1 MNYPPNLLSLPNEV
15 LDEICAQIEAWGF
28 PWPEIYTHPLM
39 FLRLT
44 CKHLY
49 VPATKEFAKRFLVNP
64 HVMVNNYSLNALV
77 EICKH
82 PLIGSYV
89 RGITLE
95 AYRLCHDRF
104 SSNASDLSE
113 WAAEGDT
120 EEMRRIMALLQGH
133 MDALEEES
141 MLEDT
146 GRAVDLLT
154 EALKH
159 IKVHHNF
166 ACLSLSAKRAT
177 LPLGGNKGLG
187 KLSGHRNHDW
197 RSVTWL
203 LKSRATLRM
212 LLDAA
217 QRSECQV
224 DELAFI
230 VPDGEVP
237 YELESSVN
245 LVTGTSIDIFA
256 GLKSIKLELRSYDT
270 DLTTEDLALILPIAK
285 CISTLELAAKVYK
298 EGEIVIGAKPATDH
312 ATSILRSVRSN
323 ALRRVHLSSL
333 VCEQRDL
340 QAFLDKHRSTIK
352 ELLLTEIVVV
362 GSWNQMLEWFS
373 DNLCLRRLEFNTLS
387 TIDVEDRNGY
397 DADDHHVV
405 DSVRDGALQG
415 EEQVR
420 LGLMEIL
427 QKKRSADGKRL
438 HDEEAGETE
447 ETEEIEEVEEVEDDP
462 V

>member
-1 MNYPPNLLSLPNEV
+1 MPPNMDQPPNLLSLPNEI
-15 LDEICAQIEAWGF
+15 LSEICAHTNGSRRR
-28 PWPEIYTHPLM
+28 HPLKL
-39 FLRLT
+39 LRLT

-49 VPATKEFAKRFLVNP
+49 VPATKEFAKKFLVNP
-64 HVMVNNYSLNALV
+64 HVMINNYSLNALV

-82 PLIGSYV
+82 PIIGPYV
-89 RGITLE
+89 RGITVE
-95 AYRLCHDRF
+95 AYRLCHNRF
-104 SSNASDLSE
+104 GSDASELSE
-113 WAAEGDT
+113 WAAEGNI
-120 EEMRRIMALLQGH
+120 EEMRGLMALLQGH

-141 MLEDT
+141 ILEDS

-159 IKVHHNF
+159 IKVHHNS
-166 ACLSLSAKRAT
+166 ACLSLSAKWAT
-177 LPLGGNKGLG
+177 SPLGGNKGLG
-187 KLSGHRNHDW
+187 KLSDHRSHGAKS
-197 RSVTWL
+197 RTSL
-203 LKSRATLRM
+203 LKFRATLRM

-217 QRSECQV
+217 KRSGCQV

-230 VPDGEVP
+230 VPDEEVSC
-237 YELESSVN
+237 ELESSVD

-256 GLKSIKLELRSYDT
+256 GLKSIKLALRSYDT
-270 DLTTEDLALILPIAK
+270 DLTTKNLALILPLAK
-285 CISTLELAAKVYK
+285 CISTLELAARVYV
-298 EGEIVIGAKPATDH
+298 EGEVVTGAKPATEH

-323 ALRRVHLSSL
+323 ALRRVHLSTL

-340 QAFLDKHRSTIK
+340 QAFLDKHKSTIK

-373 DNLCLRRLEFNTLS
+373 DNLCLRRLEFDTLS

-427 QKKRSADGKRL
+427 QKKRSADGKCL

-447 ETEEIEEVEEVEDDP
+447 ETEEVEELED
-462 V
+462 

>member
-1 MNYPPNLLSLPNEV
+1 MPPNMDHPPNLLSLPNEI
-15 LDEICAQIEAWGF
+15 LSEICAHTNGSRRR
-28 PWPEIYTHPLM
+28 HPLKL
-39 FLRLT
+39 LRLT

-49 VPATKEFAKRFLVNP
+49 VPATKEFAKKFLVNP
-64 HVMVNNYSLNALV
+64 HVMVSNYSLNALV

-82 PLIGSYV
+82 PIIGPYV
-89 RGITLE
+89 RGITVE
-95 AYRLCHDRF
+95 AYRLCHNRF
-104 SSNASDLSE
+104 GSDASELSE
-113 WAAEGDT
+113 WAAEGNI
-120 EEMRRIMALLQGH
+120 EEMRGLMALLQGH

-141 MLEDT
+141 ILEDS

-159 IKVHHNF
+159 IKVHHNS

-177 LPLGGNKGLG
+177 SPLGGNNGLG
-187 KLSGHRNHDW
+187 KLSDHRRHGAKS
-197 RSVTWL
+197 RTSL
-203 LKSRATLRM
+203 LKFRATLRM
-212 LLDAA
+212 ILDAA
-217 QRSECQV
+217 KRSGCQV

-230 VPDGEVP
+230 VPDEEVSC
-237 YELESSVN
+237 ELESSVD

-256 GLKSIKLELRSYDT
+256 GLKSIKLALRSYDT
-270 DLTTEDLALILPIAK
+270 DLTTENLALILPLAK
-285 CISTLELAAKVYK
+285 CISTLELAARVYV
-298 EGEIVIGAKPATDH
+298 EGEVVTGAKPATEH

-323 ALRRVHLSSL
+323 ALRRVHLSTL

-340 QAFLDKHRSTIK
+340 QAFLDKHKSTIK
-352 ELLLTEIVVV
+352 ELFLIEIVVV

-427 QKKRSADGKRL
+427 QNQRSADGKRL

-447 ETEEIEEVEEVEDDP
+447 ETEEVEELED
-462 V
+462 